1 MLFKPS
7 FFYMHSYTSQLRRT
21 SSQKYPLKSEQPA
34 VDLFL
39 TPDQLLTRHELEPT
53 PSTPR

>member
-7 FFYMHSYTSQLRRT
+7 FFYMHS
-21 SSQKYPLKSEQPA
+21 YPLKSEQPA

-39 TPDQLLTRHELEPT
+39 TPYQLLTRHELEPT